1 VPARVGPA
9 LSGSPVADAR
19 GDAAPSHPTVLSHLA
34 DAANLL
40 TLTGLAASILAI
52 TLAVRGAHAGAAI
65 SLVGAFVLDV
75 VDGPVAKRTPGR
87 TREQSAF
94 GANLDSLADMVSA
107 GAALGVVILSYGH
120 FRLAYVPV
128 AVLLAVVTA
137 LRLSYFNVHG
147 LDTASGTYTGL
158 PTDLAIISFVALM
171 LLDGPLG
178 SAAFRVVLS
187 TGGVVLAVL
196 MVSPFRI
203 PKLTGRW
210 SVALII
216 LALALATAH
225 ATRLIA

>member
-1 VPARVGPA
+1 MPPA
-9 LSGSPVADAR
+9 
-19 GDAAPSHPTVLSHLA
+19 TILSHLA

-65 SLVGAFVLDV
+65 SLVCAVVLDI

-87 TREQSAF
+87 TGEQGAF

-120 FRLAYVPV
+120 FRAAYVPV
-128 AVLLAVVTA
+128 AALLAAATA
-137 LRLSYFNVHG
+137 MRLSYFNVHG
-147 LDTASGTYTGL
+147 LDAASGTYTGL

-178 SAAFRVVLS
+178 PAAFRGVLS
-187 TGGVVLAVL
+187 AGGVVLAVL
-196 MVSPFRI
+196 MVSPLPI
-203 PKLTGRW
+203 PKLTGRRC
-210 SVALII
+210 VALIT
-216 LALALATAH
+216 LAFVVAATH
-225 ATRLIA
+225 AARLIA